1 MLESKMPKSFEFITA
16 AELCAFAHALVQTDQ
31 LPMPTDVVY
40 FFEKPHK
47 YAKEFQT
54 WDECG
59 RPGPEDAGWKAW
71 EKAMEDN
78 E

>member
-1 MLESKMPKSFEFITA
+1 MPHPFESVTF
-16 AELCAFAHALVQTDQ
+16 AELIPFAHALVQTDQ

-54 WDECG
+54 WDELQ
-59 RPGPEDAGWKAW
+59 RPQPGDPTW
-71 EKAMEDN
+71 EAFETAMMEDN
-78 E
+78 